1 MAIITRGIF
10 IVLLVVLLCQ
20 ISLGLNWSPS
30 SISRT
35 FKLPL
40 KSSSSS
46 STSIK
51 KSVGEPNSFGWTAKM
66 SGACTGITIS
76 PSSGSG
82 PRSVSVNFNKNYFT
96 SLGKFVCTVRATA
109 SGLKSSTL
117 TITINVESDS
127 CDYQSNPDAYCA
139 AQKSQH
145 AYCDEASGEC
155 LCDANYYGSKCATYC
170 TNSTCSYQG
179 TCSSSGTC
187 LCQSPY
193 YGSAC
198 NVYCVNSLNCSS
210 NGMCN
215 KNGGCTCNTNFYGSV
230 STLHYL
236 SKDLSYC

>member
-30 SISRT
+30 SINRT

-51 KSVGEPNSFGWTAKM
+51 KSVGEPNSFRWTTKM
-66 SGACTGITIS
+66 SGACKIASRSKRHCSKTLNFIHDTHLYTIIIIYALGTGITIS

-82 PRSVSVNFNKNYFT
+82 PKSVSVNFNKNYFT

-117 TITINVESDS
+117 TITINVESG
-127 CDYQSNPDAYCA
+127 
-139 AQKSQH
+139 K
-145 AYCDEASGEC
+145 
-155 LCDANYYGSKCATYC
+155 
-170 TNSTCSYQG
+170 
-179 TCSSSGTC
+179 
-187 LCQSPY
+187 
-193 YGSAC
+193 
-198 NVYCVNSLNCSS
+198 
-210 NGMCN
+210 
-215 KNGGCTCNTNFYGSV
+215 
-230 STLHYL
+230 
-236 SKDLSYC
+236 